1 MQKDIDTGKE
11 IKATVFFKSNLMQNV
26 KQQKPN
32 QKSNQNKNS
41 GHNLNLRG
49 WKAISLGH
57 VS

>member
-49 WKAISLGH
+49 
-57 VS
+57 